1 MIGIYSQSS
10 WMFVS
15 ICSIRCSFS
24 LQTTDTGYGRRGAY
38 SGISVCSTLIWGESR
53 VRQDGLQVR
62 AWQEDVAVV
71 RKRSR
76 TLKLS
81 VTVPATPS

>member
-1 MIGIYSQSS
+1 MPVAIK
-10 WMFVS
+10 V
-15 ICSIRCSFS
+15 
-24 LQTTDTGYGRRGAY
+24 LQTTGTGYGRRGAY

-62 AWQEDVAVV
+62 AWQEDMAVV

-76 TLKLS
+76 TLKLKIS
-81 VTVPATPS
+81 YNIHKAKI